1 MSSTYEGWANFET
14 WCVDQAMTGD
24 PQNGRYW
31 RSVARWH
38 AREAKARHPGR
49 ETCREARHHAR
60 VRLGREISQGL
71 YDNRPMPT
79 SDLYADL
86 LSAALDN
93 VDYAAIAERLLDEF
107 FEAGD
112 GTSACSPGPATGG

>member
-14 WCVDQAMTGD
+14 WCVDRAMTGD
-24 PQNGRYW
+24 AENARYW

-38 AREAKARHPGR
+38 ASEAKARHPGC
-49 ETCREARHHAR
+49 ETCRAARHHAR
-60 VRLGREISQGL
+60 VRLAREISQGL
-71 YDNRPMPT
+71 YDNHPMPM

-107 FEAGD
+107 FEAAE
-112 GTSACSPGPATGG
+112 GTSGRAPALAKRG